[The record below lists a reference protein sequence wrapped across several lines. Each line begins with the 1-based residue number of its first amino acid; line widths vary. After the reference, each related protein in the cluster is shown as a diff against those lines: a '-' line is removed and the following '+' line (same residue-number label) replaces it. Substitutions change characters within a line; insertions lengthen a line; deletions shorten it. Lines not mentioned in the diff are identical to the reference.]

1 MVVSRVEGV
10 LAQRSNAVLGV
21 GSGQDFTT
29 LPQDLET
36 LASEPQTVLT
46 NFRAKKARAQS
57 AIGVELNNAHTD
69 FARANR
75 DYRAFRIQ
83 HQLTDTEPSYD
94 NVFWRKVFWLALLFV
109 VEVAA
114 NGWIIGQAA
123 PGGLVQGW
131 TTALMI
137 SVLVVLT
144 GSLIGAGP
152 WRYLSHRGAGGRG
165 FMHRLWA
172 APSLVLGGALL
183 LVFAFYIA
191 HYRYAL
197 SHSAL
202 DAPVPDNILT
212 SIMTDPLQ
220 PFQQLE
226 SLLLFVIALLIGIF
240 SIARGAHWDDP
251 YPGYG
256 PRHRRVEEA
265 RERAQEIALRLSSEV
280 DEAKDAADEAL
291 TEIAAK
297 STEMV
302 SALRRAIARTQDN
315 AAEWDFTAA
324 QIIAEGRD
332 AIELYREANAKARSA
347 GKPRYFAG
355 NPFVDVE
362 PPKSAEVLEALTT
375 AFSRATSNITVCKS
389 QIAGARAQ
397 LEAEYHSFYDDELSP
412 FLKGIENAAAV
423 SVRTEFADVP
433 IETFRHPAPPAD
445 GTEDDE
451 APKEVFAFKRRRGQ
465 R

>member
-1 MVVSRVEGV
+1 M
-10 LAQRSNAVLGV
+10 QRSNEALGV

-36 LASEPQTVLT
+36 LASEPQTILT
-46 NFRAKKARAQS
+46 QFRAKKARAQS
-57 AIGVELNNAHTD
+57 AVGMELNNAHTD
-69 FARANR
+69 FARAYR
-75 DYRAFRIQ
+75 DYRGFRIQ
-83 HQLTDTEPSYD
+83 HRLTETEPAYD
-94 NVFWRKVFWLALLFV
+94 SVFWRKVFWLALLFI

-114 NGWIIGQAA
+114 NGWVIGQAA

-131 TTALMI
+131 TTALLI

-152 WRYLSHRGAGGRG
+152 WRYLNYRGADGNGHL
-165 FMHRLWA
+165 HRLWA
-172 APSLVLGGALL
+172 IPALVLGGAMLL
-183 LVFAFYIA
+183 LFAFYIA

-212 SIMTDPLQ
+212 SITTHPFQ

-240 SIARGAHWDDP
+240 SVARGAHWDDP

-256 PRHRRVEEA
+256 PRHRRVEDA
-265 RERAQEIALRLSSEV
+265 RERAHDIALRLSSEV
-280 DEAKDAADEAL
+280 DEAKNAADEAL
-291 TEIAAK
+291 TEVAAK
-297 STEMV
+297 STTMV
-302 SALRRAIARTQDN
+302 TALRRAIVRTQDS
-315 AAEWDFTAA
+315 AGSWDFTAD

-332 AIELYREANAKARSA
+332 AIDIYREANVEARTTEA
-347 GKPRYFAG
+347 PDYFDED
-355 NPFVDVE
+355 PFAEVE
-362 PPKSAEVLEALTT
+362 PPKSAEVLEALTS
-375 AFSRATSNITVCKS
+375 AFSRATSNITACKS

-412 FLKGIENAAAV
+412 FLKGIQNAATV
-423 SVRTEFADVP
+423 SVRTEFADVA
-433 IETFRHPAPPAD
+433 TDSSDTDAPD
-445 GTEDDE
+445 DDDE
-451 APKEVFAFKRRRGQ
+451 EEEDVRPEETPKDVFSFRRRRGQ
-465 R
+465 L